1 MARVANPKISI
12 VSRVLSI
19 VGDRMNDIN
28 DKLRDEIDVTGRLD
42 TTYQSGLD
50 ASFKA
55 DGAEIIKLIRWLV
68 EVELGLTPPTA
79 YDNAEIDAI
88 DIDIR
93 TFDDGL

>member
-28 DKLRDEIDVTGRLD
+28 EKLRDEIDSSGRLD
-42 TTYQSGLD
+42 TTYQGTLD

-55 DGAEIIKLIRWLV
+55 DGAEIIKLIRNIKDSRSY
-68 EVELGLTPPTA
+68 T
-79 YDNAEIDAI
+79 IDC
-88 DIDIR
+88 
-93 TFDDGL
+93 